1 MPIADRIWNGK
12 PAGVP
17 RAVLLGTSIAI
28 ARLRDRLA
36 TALWRRNLG
45 EFGPGAVV
53 QAGVTIRYPGH
64 IRLGA
69 RTIVA
74 SGAEFYAEIPGADCR
89 IGEGCIIARNTLIDF
104 SGGVE
109 IGDRTVISQKSI
121 VYSHA
126 HGVNPHCP
134 PKRTP
139 LRIGADVWIGSGA
152 TIVEGVGEIGEGA
165 IIAAGAVV
173 TKAVPPN
180 TVVAGVPA
188 KIVRQGGTLST

>member
-1 MPIADRIWNGK
+1 MPKADRIWNGK

-17 RAVLLGTSIAI
+17 QAVLLGVGIAFS
-28 ARLRDRLA
+28 RLRDRLA
-36 TALWRRNLG
+36 TALWRGNLG
-45 EFGPGAVV
+45 ELGHGAVV

-74 SGAEFYAEIPGADCR
+74 SGAEFYTEIPGADCR

-126 HGVNPHCP
+126 HGVNPHAS
-134 PKRTP
+134 PKRTS

-152 TIVEGVGEIGEGA
+152 IIVEGIGEIGDGA

-180 TVVAGVPA
+180 TMVGGIPA
-188 KIVRQGGTLST
+188 KIVRQGGTLAT